1 MTARLRIAHLTTF
14 LQGGAGRAIVDLALA
29 QREAGHDV
37 LVLTSDRGQP
47 GYGNYPH
54 YLERLRAAGVPLR
67 VEDSLFTR
75 DQTLNLQALAC
86 LRTDR
91 PRGTLDVVHAHAGT
105 PARIA
110 RLYAGAEDSGVAVV
124 QTQHGWGVAK
134 TPEQAREDL
143 AVLDEVDRIIV
154 TSEATR
160 SLLASRGISK
170 GRIETIPC
178 GIAATAPDRIA
189 DDAARTSAELRARG
203 YRVVGCIGTVN
214 ANKNQRVLIEALAR
228 PSLRDVAVIVVG
240 EGGDAVAGQARG
252 LGLGDRVRAVGY
264 QPDADRWLPGFDAL
278 AVPSLTEG
286 QGLVVLEAF
295 RAGVPVA
302 ASAIPALEQLVTDGE
317 QGWLFDPADADALA
331 RTLARMLTLPDATRH
346 AVLTAARRRF
356 DQQYTIPVMLARH
369 EALYRRVTANRMHR
383 TRVA

>member
-1 MTARLRIAHLTTF
+1 MAPLGIAHLTTF
-14 LQGGAGRAIVDLALA
+14 LQGGAGRAIVDLARA
-29 QREAGHDV
+29 QRDAGHDV
-37 LVLTSDRGQP
+37 VVLTSDRGQP

-54 YLERLRAAGVPLR
+54 YLDQLRDAGVPLL

-75 DQTLNLQALAC
+75 DQALNRRALAR
-86 LRTDR
+86 LRAER
-91 PRGTLDVVHAHAGT
+91 PRGTLEVVHAHAGT

-110 RLYAGAEDSGVAVV
+110 RLYAAAEDHGVAVI

-143 AVLDEVDRIIV
+143 AVLDEVDRIVV

-160 SLLASRGISK
+160 SLLAARGVPR
-170 GRIETIPC
+170 GRVETIPC
-178 GIAATAPDRIA
+178 GIAGTAPRSVPE
-189 DDAARTSAELRARG
+189 DAVRTAAELRARG
-203 YRVVGCIGTVN
+203 LRVVGCIGTVN
-214 ANKNQRVLIEALAR
+214 ANKNQRLLIDALAR
-228 PSLRDVAVIVVG
+228 PALRDAAAIVVG
-240 EGGDAVAGQARG
+240 EGGEAVAAQARG

-264 QPDADRWLPGFDAL
+264 QPDADRWLPAFDVL

-302 ASAIPALEQLVTDGE
+302 ASAIAALAQLVTDGE
-317 QGWLFDPADADALA
+317 HGWLFDPHDADALA
-331 RTLARMLTLPDATRH
+331 RTLTVALRLPEARRDAVRM
-346 AVLTAARRRF
+346 AARRRF

-369 EALYRRVTANRMHR
+369 EALYRRVIADRSHG

>member
-1 MTARLRIAHLTTF
+1 MRIAHLTTF

-29 QREAGHDV
+29 QRQAGHDV

-54 YLERLRAAGVPLR
+54 YLDHLRAAGVPLL

-75 DQTLNLQALAC
+75 DQALNLRALAC
-86 LRTDR
+86 LRAER
-91 PRGTLDVVHAHAGT
+91 PRGSLDVVHAHAGT

-110 RLYAGAEDSGVAVV
+110 RLYAAAEDSAVAVV
-124 QTQHGWGVAK
+124 QTQHGWGASK
-134 TPEQAREDL
+134 TAEQARDDL

-160 SLLASRGISK
+160 SLLASRGLPK

-178 GIAATAPDRIA
+178 GIAAIAPA
-189 DDAARTSAELRARG
+189 GASDDAVRTSAELRARG
-203 YRVVGCIGTVN
+203 FRVIGCIGTVN
-214 ANKNQRVLIEALAR
+214 ANKNQRVLVDALAR
-228 PSLRDVAVIVVG
+228 PAMRHVAAIVVG
-240 EGGDAVAGQARG
+240 EGGDAVAEQARG

-264 QPDADRWLPGFDAL
+264 QPDADRWLPAFDAL
-278 AVPSLTEG
+278 AVPSRTEG

-317 QGWLFDPADADALA
+317 HGWLFDPEDADGLA
-331 RTLARMLTLPDATRH
+331 RTLARMLTMPHAIRH

-369 EALYRRVTANRMHR
+369 EALYRRITADRAHR

>member
-1 MTARLRIAHLTTF
+1 MARLRIAHLTTF

-29 QREAGHDV
+29 QRQAGHDV
-37 LVLTSDRGQP
+37 LVLTSDRGRP

-54 YLERLRAAGVPLR
+54 YLEQLRAAGVPLL
-67 VEDSLFTR
+67 VQDSLFTR
-75 DQTLNLQALAC
+75 DQALNLRALAC
-86 LRTDR
+86 LRAGR

-110 RLYAGAEDSGVAVV
+110 RLYAAAEDCGVAVV
-124 QTQHGWGVAK
+124 QTQHGWGSTK

-143 AVLDEVDRIIV
+143 AVLDEVDRVIV

-160 SLLASRGISK
+160 GLLASRGVPK

-178 GIAATAPDRIA
+178 GIAAAAPSGVS
-189 DDAARTSAELRARG
+189 DDAARTATDLRARG
-203 YRVVGCIGTVN
+203 LRVVGCIGTVN
-214 ANKNQRVLIEALAR
+214 ANKNQRLLIEALAR
-228 PSLRDVAVIVVG
+228 PALRDVAAILVG
-240 EGGDAVAGQARG
+240 EDGEAVADHARG
-252 LGLGDRVRAVGY
+252 LGLGARVRAVGY
-264 QPDADRWLPGFDAL
+264 QADADRWLPAFDVL

-317 QGWLFDPADADALA
+317 HGWLFDPADADGLA
-331 RTLARMLTLPDATRH
+331 RTLVRMLTLQDASRH

-369 EALYRRVTANRMHR
+369 EALYRRVTADRTHR
-383 TRVA
+383 PRVA